1 MKPHAVIVGAGPV
14 GVVAALLLARNDVE
28 VTLLERNDELVTTS
42 HAATFHPST
51 LDLLQTMDIDLAA
64 VPGAITVA
72 SLQWRDNR
80 ADILAE
86 LDYRLLSEL
95 TKHPFRI
102 HLDQQALLD
111 RAADLIAGNPAIELR
126 CGAAVVDLDPEL
138 PSVTVLATDSRRHT
152 TTADVVIGCDGSHS
166 LTRRR
171 AGIAL
176 AVRSYPTAALRAYA
190 RADLAALLPASAA
203 QPLSGLCYFR
213 GDGDGLST
221 LRMAADTRVIVRSI
235 GDRPDAVRVAQAIA
249 DATPWAADDL
259 AIDRIESYQLGR
271 GVVDSYLSSLGPVLV
286 IGDAAHVTSTAGGLN
301 MNSGLHDAF
310 ALMPTLADWLHRRV
324 DKSVVADIAET
335 RRQYLLD
342 HVIPRTERRVRGLQ
356 DNDSV
361 SLTTHLDDIASLAG
375 DRDKARRFLIEAS
388 LLDTPLPLQAGLR

>member
-14 GVVAALLLARNDVE
+14 GVVAALLLAGNDVD
-28 VTLLERNDELVTTS
+28 VTLLERNEELVTTS

-51 LDLLQTMDIDLAA
+51 LDLLQTLDIDLAA
-64 VPGAITVA
+64 APGAITVT

-80 ADILAE
+80 ADIRAE

-111 RAADLIAGNPAIELR
+111 RAAGLLAADPAIDFH
-126 CGAAVVDLDPEL
+126 CGAAIVNLDPEL
-138 PSVTVLATDSRRHT
+138 PSVTVLVNDGRHHT
-152 TTADVVIGCDGSHS
+152 ITADVVIGCDGSHS
-166 LTRRR
+166 LTRRL

-176 AVRSYPTAALRAYA
+176 AVRNYPTTALRAYA

-203 QPLSGLCYFR
+203 RPLSGLCYFR
-213 GDGDGLST
+213 GEDDGLST
-221 LRMAADTRVIVRSI
+221 LRMAADTRLIVRST
-235 GDRPDAVRVAQAIA
+235 GERPDAVRVAQAIA
-249 DATPWAADDL
+249 NATPWAAYDL
-259 AIDRIESYQLGR
+259 AIDRVESYQLGR
-271 GVVDSYLSSLGPVLV
+271 GVVDSYLSGLGPVLV

-310 ALMPTLADWLHRRV
+310 ALMPAVADWLHRRV
-324 DKSVVADIAET
+324 DKSVVAGIAET
-335 RRQYLLD
+335 RRHYLLE

-356 DNDSV
+356 DNEHG
-361 SLTTHLDDIASLAG
+361 SLATHLDDVASLTG
-375 DRDKARRFLIEAS
+375 DRDKARQFLIEAS
-388 LLDTPLPLQAGLR
+388 LLDTPLPLQAGL